1 MNTLYL
7 SYRLPSSSQS
17 SCARDHSIYCQ
28 DVPVGG
34 GGGGGGGEVLDLVV
48 NEEVSVPDGLSL
60 TAQQT
65 KLLNKEH
72 SHQK

>member
-1 MNTLYL
+1 MTTAFIAFDN
-7 SYRLPSSSQS
+7 
-17 SCARDHSIYCQ
+17 Q
-28 DVPVGG
+28 DVPGG
-34 GGGGGGGEVLDLVV
+34 VGGGGGGEVLDLVV